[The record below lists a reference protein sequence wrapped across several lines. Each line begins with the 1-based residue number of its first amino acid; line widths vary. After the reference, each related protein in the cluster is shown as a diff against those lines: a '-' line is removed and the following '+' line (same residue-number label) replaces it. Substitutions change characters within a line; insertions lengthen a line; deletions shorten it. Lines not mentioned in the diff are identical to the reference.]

1 MIPAWVYNFLT
12 KDYHTEAGNTPITEQ
27 MPGQDGSRLALI
39 DFEYLAAATA
49 HTASFMYAKDLAGQA
64 GSSRNQAALQA
75 LSGQKDITCLV
86 APKDPA
92 GNAAANLDNI
102 AYQLTDGTWEFNTV
116 ASIAGS
122 VITLTNNIQGV
133 DAGAGAV
140 AIRPTGR
147 VMVFGVVADGAVCN
161 ISLLASVVTKKG
173 EGRIAIVHPYMS
185 EPFFLS
191 INNVTNAGFLNYL
204 TMAYINK

>member
-1 MIPAWVYNFLT
+1 MIPAYVYNFLT
-12 KDYHTEAGNTPITEQ
+12 KDYHTEAGNTPITEEI
-27 MPGQDGSRLALI
+27 PAQDGMRLALI

-49 HTASFMYAKDLAGQA
+49 HLASFLYAKDAAGQA
-64 GSSRNQAALQA
+64 GSSRNQASAQA
-75 LSGQKDITCLV
+75 LSGQKNITCLV

-116 ASIAGS
+116 ASLAAS
-122 VITLTNNIQGV
+122 VITLTNNIVGV
-133 DAGAGAV
+133 DAGAGGV
-140 AIRPTGR
+140 AIAVGGR

-161 ISLLASVVTKKG
+161 ISCTAAVVTRRG
-173 EGRIAIVHPYMS
+173 QGNIAIVHPYMS

-191 INNVTNAGFLNYL
+191 INNATNAGFLEYL
-204 TMAYINK
+204 VMAYINK